1 MNNSHCYIA
10 ELSTGRLRVMTCVDV
25 NFCMFGEEV
34 DVWNSD
40 VIELLQTNVSPSLMV
55 DDDT

>member
-1 MNNSHCYIA
+1 
-10 ELSTGRLRVMTCVDV
+10 MTCVDV